1 MILREPLVHFLAAGA
16 LIFVAYAF
24 FGDRDDAA
32 SRRIVV
38 DAPRIDSLAAL
49 FAAQWQRPPT
59 ADEIGGLIE
68 QHIEEE
74 VLYREA
80 MALGLDESDTIVR
93 RRLAQKMQ
101 FVIEDTARPPV
112 PSEQDLRVYFQEHLQ
127 DFATPPQLSFTH
139 VYFSTDRRSDAVEA
153 AQRMLAQ
160 IGDADRA
167 PQGGDPFMLRYEY
180 ADVSRDDIARLFGA
194 EFADR
199 VFELPEG
206 AWQGPVR
213 SSYGVHLVRIINKT
227 VPAAP
232 QFADVE
238 AQVREKWLDAARRR
252 ANVDTLVNIK
262 SRYEIVIA
270 PRVH

>member
-16 LIFVAYAF
+16 LIFIVYGL
-24 FGDRDDAA
+24 FGNRDDAA

-38 DAPRIDSLAAL
+38 DAARIDNLTVL
-49 FAAQWQRPPT
+49 FAAQWQRPPSP
-59 ADEIGGLIE
+59 DEIGGLIE
-68 QHIEEE
+68 QYIDEE

-80 MALGLDESDTIVR
+80 IALGLDESDTIVR

-112 PSEQDLRVYFQEHLQ
+112 VNETDLRAYFEEHVQ
-127 DFATPPQLSFTH
+127 DFATPPHLSFSH

-153 AQRMLAQ
+153 AQRMLTQ
-160 IGDADRA
+160 IGVADRA

-180 ADVSRDDIARLFGA
+180 ADVSHDDIARLFGA

-206 AWQGPVR
+206 VWQGPVR
-213 SSYGVHLVRIINKT
+213 SSYGVHLVRIVAKT

-238 AQVREKWLDAARRR
+238 AKVRDKWLEAARRR
-252 ANVDTLVNIK
+252 ANADTLAKIK

-270 PRVH
+270 PRGH